1 MFVAEKN
8 MFTDSHTHLYLD
20 AFDADREQMI
30 QRALNMGVTRML
42 LPNIDSTS
50 IGPMFS
56 LAERFPGHC
65 FPMMGLH
72 PTSVRENYKEELG
85 RIEAALKLQEIVAI
99 GETGI
104 DLYWDKTFL
113 KEQEEVFSTQIG
125 WAMELDLPLVVHARD
140 SFPEIFRVLD
150 TAGGPKLRGVFHS
163 FSGGADELERA
174 LSYNFMIGING
185 IVTFKNSDLGEVV
198 RAMPMNRLLL
208 ETDAPFLAPVPY
220 RGKRNESSYLVEI
233 ASKVSEIHNL
243 NIEEVAR
250 ITSYNSEQLFRLKSQ
265 NEI

>member
-1 MFVAEKN
+1 

-20 AFDADREQMI
+20 AFEADREQMI
-30 QRALNMGVTRML
+30 GRALRKGVTRML
-42 LPNIDSTS
+42 MPNIDSSS
-50 IGPMFS
+50 IHPMLS
-56 LAERFPGHC
+56 LAEQFPDHC

-72 PTSVRENYKEELG
+72 PTSVRENYQEELEL
-85 RIEAALKLQEIVAI
+85 IEAGLNGVHFVGI

-113 KEQEEVFSTQIG
+113 QLQEEVFATQIK
-125 WAMELDLPLVVHARD
+125 WAMKLDLPIVIHARD

-150 TAGGPKLRGVFHS
+150 AAGGPELRGVFHS
-163 FSGGADELERA
+163 FTGGTAELERA

-185 IVTFKNSDLGEVV
+185 IVTFRNSNLDEVV
-198 RAMPMNRLLL
+198 RAIPANRLLL

-220 RGKRNESSYLVEI
+220 RGKRNESSYLIEI
-233 ASKVSEIHNL
+233 ASKVAEILNL
-243 NIEEVAR
+243 TIEEVAAV
-250 ITSYNSEQLFRLKSQ
+250 TSNNTEQLFGLNPL

>member
-1 MFVAEKN
+1 
-8 MFTDSHTHLYLD
+8 
-20 AFDADREQMI
+20 
-30 QRALNMGVTRML
+30 ML

-50 IGPMFS
+50 VGPMFEM
-56 LAERFPGHC
+56 AEQFPDHC

-72 PTSVRENYKEELG
+72 PTSVRENYREELEL
-85 RIEAALKLQEIVAI
+85 IEAGLKKGNIVAI

-113 KEQEEVFSTQIG
+113 KQQEEVFATQIS
-125 WAMELDLPLVVHARD
+125 WAMKLDLPIVIHARD

-150 TAGGPKLRGVFHS
+150 AAGGPGLRGVFHS
-163 FSGGADELERA
+163 FTGGAVELERA

-185 IVTFKNSDLGEVV
+185 IVTFRNSNLAGVV
-198 RAMPMNRLLL
+198 RAIPMNRLLL

-220 RGKRNESSYLVEI
+220 RGKRNESSYLIEI
-233 ASKVSEIHNL
+233 ASKIAEIHNL
-243 NIEEVAR
+243 NMEEVAS
-250 ITSYNSEQLFRLKSQ
+250 ITSFNSEQLFRLKSQ